1 MRTCYDSKK
10 FLDPYCSALV
20 LCQTSVIWEIHRNL
34 NPDFVVR
41 ASYAMRALITID
53 LSEQIVTAFRLGIE
67 VIVIPL
73 LPEEVEVSVVC
84 NY

>member
-1 MRTCYDSKK
+1 
-10 FLDPYCSALV
+10 
-20 LCQTSVIWEIHRNL
+20 
-34 NPDFVVR
+34 
-41 ASYAMRALITID
+41 MRALITID